1 MIGARGDARRRAS
14 RRGRVGS
21 LSMAAAT
28 VHIDCPGVYF
38 EKWHAL
44 GNDYLIVEA
53 DALPFDLT
61 AERVRALC
69 APHTGVFADGIL
81 LLSASD
87 ERGCLA
93 RLRIFNPDGSEAE
106 LSGNGAREAIL
117 YLRRAGWTRQD
128 SFQIQTGAGLIDAT
142 ITSATTCTVK
152 LGRAR
157 LMSDD
162 YPSGAADGRG
172 ELTAD
177 GRVWAFR
184 HVHVG
189 NPQCSIEVHDHD
201 ELQAL
206 DLQRLG
212 PPIENSELFPNRMNV
227 SWYVAISPGVVRARI
242 FERGVGETT
251 ASGTGA
257 TGAAV
262 AHVLSGGSS
271 PVTVHLD
278 GGELTVEID
287 KDLDI
292 KLTGWAMP
300 VFRGT
305 LSAELTEEL
314 HATE

>member
-1 MIGARGDARRRAS
+1 MN
-14 RRGRVGS
+14 
-21 LSMAAAT
+21 L
-28 VHIDCPGVYF
+28 
-38 EKWHAL
+38 EKWQAL
-44 GNDYLIVEA
+44 GNDYVILE
-53 DALPFDLT
+53 DHALPFELT
-61 AERVRALC
+61 ASRIRRLC
-69 APHTGVFADGIL
+69 DPHFGIGSDGIL
-81 LLSASD
+81 LLSEPTGGAAQAGT
-87 ERGCLA
+87 GCVA
-93 RLRIFNPDGSEAE
+93 KLRIFNPDGSESD

-157 LMSDD
+157 LTSDD

-212 PPIENSELFPNRMNV
+212 PPIENSELFPNRTNV

-278 GGELTVEID
+278 GGELTVEINQ
-287 KDLDI
+287 DLDI